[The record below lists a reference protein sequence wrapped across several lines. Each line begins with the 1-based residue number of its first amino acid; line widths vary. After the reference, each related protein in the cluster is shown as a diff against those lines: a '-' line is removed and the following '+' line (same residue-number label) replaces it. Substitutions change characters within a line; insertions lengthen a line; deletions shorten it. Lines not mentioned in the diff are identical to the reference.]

1 MTIFEKA
8 RRGLPLDDV
17 TVIDVHAH
25 FGSLI
30 QTYIPFN
37 TADEIADNMD
47 RIGIDVT
54 CFCTQPY
61 GAYGDVSIW
70 NRRLADA
77 VKNHPNRMKGYVT
90 LNGNRHEEAL
100 SEYDAGNEAGL
111 TLGIKMHTL
120 RQDFRVT
127 DDFLYPV
134 YEKMN
139 NRCQWYLH
147 HDFGTPDELEQLLR
161 DFPNITFI
169 QGHPHMLYERLI
181 REYPNM
187 YICTCAGIHFRTTED
202 LVDAFGADKI
212 LVGSD
217 SVIFDPTF
225 GIGPVAFADISEEN
239 KRKILGENA
248 KKLMEKIKEA

>member
-25 FGSLI
+25 YGSLI

-37 TADEIADNMD
+37 TSGEIVENMD

-54 CFCTQPY
+54 CFCTSPY

-70 NRRLADA
+70 NDRLAEA
-77 VKNHPNRMKGYVT
+77 LKKHPTRIRGYVT
-90 LNGNRHEEAL
+90 LNGNRHDEAL
-100 SEYDAGNEAGL
+100 AEYDRGYASGL

-120 RQDFRVT
+120 KQSFRVT

-134 YEKMN
+134 YEKLN
-139 NRCQWYLH
+139 ERHGWYLH
-147 HDFGTPDELEQLLR
+147 HDFGTPAELEQLLC
-161 DFPNITFI
+161 DFPNVTFI

-187 YICTCAGIHFRTTED
+187 YICTCAGIHVGATEE

-212 LVGSD
+212 LVGTD

-225 GIGPVAFADISEEN
+225 GIGPVAFADISEDD

-248 KKLMEKIKEA
+248 KRLMDEIVVG